1 MARLGA
7 CYIKENI

>member
-7 CYIKENI
+7 GTACPG